1 MGTRSFVA
9 LAAAFV
15 VVVLGLGSPR
25 PAAADPKADMAQKSK
40 EAMESYD
47 FMDYDAAKKHLNQ
60 ALAIAKKARL
70 EKDPAAAQVY
80 LNLGLAAFA
89 GGDQEGA
96 KAAFTAAVQ
105 IDGKIQI
112 APEYRS
118 PALVKLLDQVRAE
131 AGVGAEPALPAG
143 PPGVDCTTVEGL
155 QHTIIDTSKTNASQP
170 IEALVGAD
178 VTPSKVSVMY
188 RPEGAA
194 DFTESK
200 LTKQGDCQYTGAIP
214 GAAMRGSVLH
224 YYVAAYDANN
234 RVIVGKGSA
243 GSPNIMELTAGP
255 PPRPDEEDPINGGKP
270 DGGGGAVSGGVTAG
284 GKPARIYVGVSGGT
298 GFGYV
303 TGKTEFDNRVENCCI
318 GNSLVVLTP
327 ELGYYVNPQL
337 SIGMAARLGIPVG
350 ANLEGHSTLAP
361 AGLVR
366 VRYALAKSGEGIRV
380 LGQLG
385 AGILRN
391 TIKLNNAVGG
401 MDTDIVAQGPLLFGA
416 GVGYTKLLSAK
427 VAFIADLSAIG
438 AIAVVKDLGSAP
450 NLNSGLSADLSL
462 GIAVGF

>member
-1 MGTRSFVA
+1 MGTRSFAA

-15 VVVLGLGSPR
+15 VVAVGLGAPR

-47 FMDYDAAKKHLNQ
+47 FMDYDAAKKLLNQ
-60 ALAIAKKARL
+60 ALAIAKKAKL
-70 EKDPAAAQVY
+70 EKDPVAAKVY
-80 LNLGLAAFA
+80 LNLGLASFA

-96 KAAFTAAVQ
+96 KAAFTTAVQ
-105 IDGKIQI
+105 IDPKIQI

-118 PALVKLLDQVRAE
+118 PALVKLLDQVRAD
-131 AGVGAEPALPAG
+131 AGVGLEPAEPAG

-178 VTPSKVSVMY
+178 VMAAKVSVMY

-194 DFTESK
+194 DFSESK
-200 LTKQGDCQYTGAIP
+200 LTKQGDCKYTGAIP
-214 GAAMRGSVLH
+214 ASAMRGSVLH

-234 RVIVGKGSA
+234 RVIVGKGSS

-255 PPRPDEEDPINGGKP
+255 PPRPDEEDPINGRKP
-270 DGGGGAVSGGVTAG
+270 AGDGGSVSGGVTTG
-284 GKPARIYVGVSGGT
+284 GKPARIYLGVAGGT

-318 GNSLVVLTP
+318 GNSLVVITP

-337 SIGMAARLGIPVG
+337 SIGMAARLGVPVG
-350 ANLEGHSTLAP
+350 ANLDGHSTLAP

-366 VRYALAKSGEGIRV
+366 VRYALAKSGEGVRV
-380 LGQLG
+380 MGQLG

-391 TIKLNNAVGG
+391 TIKLNNAADG
-401 MDTDIVAQGPLLFGA
+401 MDTDIVAQGPLLLGA
-416 GVGYTKLLSAK
+416 GVGYTKLLSGK
-427 VAFIADLSAIG
+427 VAFIADFSALG
-438 AIAVVKDLGSAP
+438 AIAVVDNLGSAP